1 MLEFHTERHNPSRL
15 YRCDVCNKPFKHN
28 FTLNVHIRL
37 HIGDNQLYVIN
48 ALKRF
53 ISIRSLKK
61 HNEPVHMGKDDLEK
75 YKCDTC
81 EKAILN

>member
-1 MLEFHTERHNPSRL
+1 M
-15 YRCDVCNKPFKHN
+15 
-28 FTLNVHIRL
+28 
-37 HIGDNQLYVIN
+37 IN

-75 YKCDTC
+75 YKCDICGKT
-81 EKAILN
+81 ILNQRALKDHQLVHKDMKEIMCSYDNRVL